1 MLLQLELTGDLEKD
15 RDILLFGMGGL
26 LVLALAALIILAVVL
41 LRRRKNRHSAQIS
54 ADAPPEIALVEETSG
69 GEAEDIHQEIAEIH
83 KKEEETA
90 DTEQK
95 GHTETDVAEIQ
106 EKTEPKLTQAK
117 EPSPEEKLEE
127 IRRRLEEIR
136 KKPGSGPV
144 PVLPKIEA
152 KKRETEP
159 VILQET
165 EQVSDTGNTNIV
177 EMPTTEQESASEQ
190 NEDSTVTE
198 NPSPETDKKEEN
210 KVAFAAN
217 KNLPMKKLT
226 FAEWVELFKEPEK
239 ANL

>member
-1 MLLQLELTGDLEKD
+1 MLLQVELTGDLEKD
-15 RDILLFGMGGL
+15 REILLFGMGGL
-26 LVLALAALIILAVVL
+26 LVLTLAALIILAVVL

-54 ADAPPEIALVEETSG
+54 ADAPPKTALVEETSAG
-69 GEAEDIHQEIAEIH
+69 QEDIHQEIAEIP

-90 DTEQK
+90 DTQQK
-95 GHTETDVAEIQ
+95 DPTEPDVAEK
-106 EKTEPKLTQAK
+106 EEPKISAAK
-117 EPSPEEKLEE
+117 EPSAEEKLEE

-136 KKPGSGPV
+136 KKPGSGPM

-152 KKRETEP
+152 KKKEPEP
-159 VILQET
+159 VIPQKT
-165 EQVSDTGNTNIV
+165 EQISDTENTNIV
-177 EMPTTEQESASEQ
+177 ELPTTEQESASAQ

-210 KVAFAAN
+210 KVVFAAN

-239 ANL
+239 ANP

>member
-1 MLLQLELTGDLEKD
+1 MTGLMLLQLELTGDLEKD
-15 RDILLFGMGGL
+15 RDILLLGMGGL
-26 LVLALAALIILAVVL
+26 LVLAIGSLVILSIFL

-54 ADAPPEIALVEETSG
+54 ADAPPEIALVEDTTGS
-69 GEAEDIHQEIAEIH
+69 EAEIQPKITQVPE
-83 KKEEETA
+83 KEEETA
-90 DTEQK
+90 DTQQK
-95 GHTETDVAEIQ
+95 DPTEPDVAEK
-106 EKTEPKLTQAK
+106 EEPKISTAK
-117 EPSPEEKLEE
+117 EPSAEEKLEE

-152 KKRETEP
+152 KKREPEP
-159 VILQET
+159 VIPQKT
-165 EQVSDTGNTNIV
+165 EQISDTENTNMV
-177 EMPTTEQESASEQ
+177 EMPATEQESASAQ

-198 NPSPETDKKEEN
+198 NPSPETDKKKEN
-210 KVAFAAN
+210 KLAFAAN

>member
-1 MLLQLELTGDLEKD
+1 MKGLMLLQVELTGDLEKD
-15 RDILLFGMGGL
+15 REILLFGMGGL
-26 LVLALAALIILAVVL
+26 LVLALASLIILAVVL

-69 GEAEDIHQEIAEIH
+69 SQEDIHQEIAEIPE
-83 KKEEETA
+83 KEEETA

-95 GHTETDVAEIQ
+95 GPTEPDVAEK
-106 EKTEPKLTQAK
+106 EKPKISAAK
-117 EPSPEEKLEE
+117 EPTPEEKLEE

-136 KKPGSGPV
+136 KKPGSGPM

-159 VILQET
+159 VILQEA
-165 EQVSDTGNTNIV
+165 EQISDTENTNIV
-177 EMPTTEQESASEQ
+177 ELPATEQESASEQ

-198 NPSPETDKKEEN
+198 DPSPETDKKEEN

>member
-1 MLLQLELTGDLEKD
+1 MKGLMLLQLELTGDLEKD
-15 RDILLFGMGGL
+15 RDILLLGMGGL
-26 LVLALAALIILAVVL
+26 LVLAIGSLVILSIFL

-54 ADAPPEIALVEETSG
+54 ADAPPEIALVEDTTGSE
-69 GEAEDIHQEIAEIH
+69 EDIHQEIAQIPE
-83 KKEEETA
+83 KEEETA
-90 DTEQK
+90 NTEQK
-95 GHTETDVAEIQ
+95 GYTKPDVAEK
-106 EKTEPKLTQAK
+106 EEPKISAAK
-117 EPSPEEKLEE
+117 EPSSEEKLEE

-159 VILQET
+159 VILQEK
-165 EQVSDTGNTNIV
+165 EQVSDTENTNIV
-177 EMPTTEQESASEQ
+177 ELPATEQESVYEQ